1 MGLISV
7 TGPLVIKFFS
17 SNRAADLLAAFATE
31 ERLDVPDGSP
41 MSLHVLVDT
50 VGDKSSYNHQDDEEG
65 KDDQA
70 HIQAGTKCLMEY

>member
-7 TGPLVIKFFS
+7 TGPLSHQYSS
-17 SNRAADLLAAFATE
+17 SNRAADLLAALAAE
-31 ERLDVPDGSP
+31 VLLNVPDGSP
-41 MSLHVLVDT
+41 MSLNVLVDT

-70 HIQAGTKCLMEY
+70 DIQARTKCLMEY